1 MATNSASNKLKRDE
15 LMKNITSLIE
25 VAQNINDF
33 RFSQKIDDKITDDEF
48 RKLSVEERK
57 IRDLIDELTLK
68 LFESIVTDITAP
80 GDKIQQ
86 TISKVNDALGELEEV
101 NKILGIASK
110 VISLFTTVTLAAST
124 GNVAQIG
131 TIIQQIDDLLKV

>member
-1 MATNSASNKLKRDE
+1 MTTNSASNKLKRDE
-15 LMKNITSLIE
+15 LMKNITSLIDI
-25 VAQNINDF
+25 AQNINDF
-33 RFSQKIDDKITDDEF
+33 KFSQKIDDKITDDEF

-68 LFESIVTDITAP
+68 LFESIVTDIKTP

-86 TISKVNDALGELEEV
+86 TIGKVNDALGELEEV

-110 VISLFTTVTLAAST
+110 VINLFTTVTLAAST
-124 GNVAQIG
+124 GNVAQIS
-131 TIIQQIDDLLKV
+131 TIIEQIDDLLKV